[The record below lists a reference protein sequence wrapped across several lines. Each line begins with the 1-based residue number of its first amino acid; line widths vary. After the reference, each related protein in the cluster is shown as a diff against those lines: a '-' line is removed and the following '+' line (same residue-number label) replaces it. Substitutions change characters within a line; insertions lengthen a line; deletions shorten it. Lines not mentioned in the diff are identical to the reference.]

1 MPDKMRKFSDKIVF
15 YLACACVFLP
25 WFTWNAKVMGYCW
38 GFDFILAL
46 APPLFVTAFYLY
58 ARPHNIWLIALTEL
72 CAVLPI
78 VTAILA
84 VGYWQE
90 LRLMSS
96 GWKFS
101 LKPVLPGWW
110 AALAMF
116 VLLFG
121 LVQFEIFRKP
131 KYACSCC
138 GYYTFDHEPDGSDNI
153 CPVCF
158 WQDDYV
164 QLHDPQY
171 GGGANEPCLEQA
183 RLNYKEFGSCERR
196 LIQYVRKPKWH
207 ERIP

>member
-1 MPDKMRKFSDKIVF
+1 MRNLVKKSFDKILF

-25 WFTWNAKVMGYCW
+25 WFTWNAKVMGCCW

-46 APPLFVTAFYLY
+46 APPLFVIAFYLY
-58 ARPHNIWLIALTEL
+58 TRPRSKWLIALTEL

-110 AALAMF
+110 AAL
-116 VLLFG
+116 VRLVRLF
-121 LVQFEIFRKP
+121 LAVQVKIYPREK
-131 KYACSCC
+131 
-138 GYYTFDHEPDGSDNI
+138 
-153 CPVCF
+153 
-158 WQDDYV
+158 
-164 QLHDPQY
+164 
-171 GGGANEPCLEQA
+171 
-183 RLNYKEFGSCERR
+183 
-196 LIQYVRKPKWH
+196 
-207 ERIP
+207 